1 MKKTEKCI
9 RNSEKNNH
17 NSSKQE
23 TIILSNQERDLIMN
37 ALENPPNPNSA
48 LLKLNK
54 GDSVET
60 VRAAVES

>member
-1 MKKTEKCI
+1 MKKDKKCNFN
-9 RNSEKNNH
+9 REKNCQNPCK
-17 NSSKQE
+17 NE